1 MRFPSFSVPRPR
13 RVSPVLT
20 ITITACAMM
29 LALGGCDRITP
40 ALGLTGKVEPVPLQP
55 IATERL
61 RVVLPKTGAEASLAP
76 VSRRG
81 DVTVWQ
87 TLDGITLSFRRGS
100 LIATRGLGD
109 DLMSA
114 DVDGRLEMLR
124 NSRDPGEH
132 GYYPHIRSYLDGE
145 DRTVFRSYQC
155 RRVAQTQAG
164 TEAEAGITSGQLRRI
179 EELCVSPV
187 DRFTNVYWL
196 DPGGTVIRSRQW
208 ISPMLEYME
217 TTRVPR

>member
-1 MRFPSFSVPRPR
+1 MRFSSFFVQRSR
-13 RVSPVLT
+13 RISPVLAL
-20 ITITACAMM
+20 TASAAI
-29 LALGGCDRITP
+29 LALGGCDRIVP
-40 ALGLTGKVEPVPLQP
+40 ALGLTGKVEQAPLQP

-87 TLDGITLSFRRGS
+87 TLDGITLSFRGGT

-114 DVDGRLEMLR
+114 GVDGRLEMLR
-124 NSRDPGEH
+124 GVGEA

-155 RRVAQTQAG
+155 RRATG
-164 TEAEAGITSGQLRRI
+164 TESEAEAEADRDDTSRRLRRI
-179 EELCVSPV
+179 DELCVSPV
-187 DRFTNVYWL
+187 DRFTNVYWQ
-196 DPGGTVIRSRQW
+196 DPGGTIIRSRQW
-208 ISPMLEYME
+208 ISPTIEYME

>member
-1 MRFPSFSVPRPR
+1 MRFSSFFVQRSR
-13 RVSPVLT
+13 RISPVLAL
-20 ITITACAMM
+20 TACAAI
-29 LALGGCDRITP
+29 LALGGCDRIVP
-40 ALGLTGKVEPVPLQP
+40 ALGLTGKVDQVPLQP
-55 IATERL
+55 ISTERL

-87 TLDGITLSFRRGS
+87 TLDGITLSFRGGS

-124 NSRDPGEH
+124 DVGAA
-132 GYYPHIRSYLDGE
+132 GYYSHIRSYLDGE
-145 DRTVFRSYQC
+145 DRTVFHSYQC
-155 RRVAQTQAG
+155 RPATQTQTG
-164 TEAEAGITSGQLRRI
+164 TESEAEADRNGTSRRLRRI
-179 EELCVSPV
+179 EELCVSSV
-187 DRFTNVYWL
+187 DRFTNVYWQDL
-196 DPGGTVIRSRQW
+196 DGTIIRSRQW
-208 ISPMLEYME
+208 VSPMIEYME